1 MKLNI
6 ELGCLNRHRN
16 IYRAIGEFLA
26 ADKGGASILT
36 VDVFDFTRT
45 EEFVFGRTVPLE
57 TPIETVGAAIGWDI
71 HPCPEQVRL
80 FRLIW
85 DEETGMDDVTI
96 IHDAPSSIV
105 DEPKKTVV
113 V

>member
-1 MKLNI
+1 MQMNI
-6 ELGCLNRHRN
+6 ELDCRNCHRN

-26 ADKGGASILT
+26 ADKGGTSILT
-36 VDVFDFTRT
+36 VDVFEITRT

-57 TPIETVGAAIGWDI
+57 TPIKTVGAAIGWEI

-80 FRLIW
+80 FRSIW

-105 DEPKKTVV
+105 DEPKKTGVV
-113 V
+113 